1 MKKVEKVRI
10 EVKQKIEDVN
20 WEDCPV
26 ILDRDFEDMPKDYSE
41 RTAIINEK
49 MEELADVYESRLR
62 WNYYGSLQGN
72 YVGVRY

>member
-10 EVKQKIEDVN
+10 EVKQKIEGVN

-26 ILDRDFEDMPKDYSE
+26 IMDRDFEDMPKSWVE
-41 RTAIINEK
+41 RTEIINEK

-72 YVGVRY
+72 YVGERY